1 MKFIKILIL
10 ATALSLA
17 AACAKT
23 PTPENPAELTIFGDV
38 NRVFIEDSKGLGTL
52 NDFMTIHPEI
62 KVRTIP
68 EYDEWQIHEQS
79 LQTLRNPTAEQPDII
94 EMPGSWVAAFT
105 HEKLLLPIE
114 SWFKELPIRDQS
126 DFLTPLIAGYS
137 QNDELYGLP
146 ALVGVQ
152 YLYARKDLLPESG
165 MPHTLDDL
173 VTTSRFIKEK
183 YNIQGI
189 IFPSKGLNLY
199 KFYYTLL
206 QIELHGQESEN
217 RLAAHRS
224 AYKNF
229 AILVKENQPDY
240 EKYDHPTAE
249 GEFRSGRAGLS
260 INGNY
265 VWFLLSQS
273 SEVGFPVKPEDV
285 LVDFLPVANK
295 ADHKQN
301 HIWTRGYVINNK
313 TKHPEQALQ
322 LLHFLT
328 SERADFYRLKNRYIL
343 PARKSAAVYGE
354 NLPGMAPKPAQAMYE
369 QGEQAP
375 EIVKVNQSTP
385 GWYGTAS
392 ATLELLKDALAKGT
406 TPESVAEEMIKIE
419 SGLSNK

>member
-1 MKFIKILIL
+1 MKFIKFLIL
-10 ATALSLA
+10 TATLSLVV
-17 AACAKT
+17 ACAKT

-38 NRVFIEDSKGLGTL
+38 NRVFSENNKGLGTL
-52 NDFMTIHPEI
+52 DDFMSIHPEI
-62 KVRTIP
+62 KVKVIP
-68 EYDEWQIHEQS
+68 EYDEWQIHEKS
-79 LQTLRNPTAEQPDII
+79 LKVMKDPTAEQPDII

-105 HEKLLLPIE
+105 HDKLLMPIGSWFNKLPIAD
-114 SWFKELPIRDQS
+114 RS
-126 DFLTPLIAGYS
+126 DFLKPLIAGYS

-152 YLYARKDLLPESG
+152 YLYARKDLLPKSG
-165 MPHTLDDL
+165 MPHTLDEL

-183 YNIQGI
+183 FGIQGI

-206 QIELHGQESEN
+206 QIELHGQKSEN
-217 RLAAHRS
+217 RLEAHKS

-240 EKYDHPTAE
+240 EKYDHATAE

-273 SEVGFPVKPEDV
+273 AEVGFPVHPKDV
-285 LVDFLPVANK
+285 LVDFLPVANESDK
-295 ADHKQN
+295 KQN
-301 HIWTRGYVINNK
+301 HIWTRGYTINNR

-328 SERADFYRLKNRYIL
+328 SERSDFYRLKNKYIL
-343 PARKSAAVYGE
+343 PARKSAAIYGAT
-354 NLPGMAPKPAQAMYE
+354 LPGMSPKPTQAMYE

-392 ATLELLKDALAKGT
+392 ATLELLKEALAKGI
-406 TPESVAEEMIKIE
+406 PADSVAEKMIQIE
-419 SGLSNK
+419 KGLSN